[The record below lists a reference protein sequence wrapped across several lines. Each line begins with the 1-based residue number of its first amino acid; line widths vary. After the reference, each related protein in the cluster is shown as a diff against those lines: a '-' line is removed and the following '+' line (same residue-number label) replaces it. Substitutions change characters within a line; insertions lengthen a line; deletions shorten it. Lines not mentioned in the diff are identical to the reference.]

1 MHALKIFFPSLQTC
15 CQVNSG
21 RGHIEAVDRKRIQNL
36 QPNVYNAASKP
47 KIKRGLTRKH
57 HRAWT
62 LCEVMKLVD
71 GVARFGAGKWSEIR
85 KLSFSSYSYRTSVD
99 LKVCFLVH
107 QKLTNCYLIF
117 QSNLLFV
124 QDKWRNLIRATQTQ
138 LPAQKDVIT
147 SLQRTWMPFLLI
159 NSYLLRFACNFFAFW
174 CSILFSI
181 QQLFHFDHHSEQGV
195 CPRKINPSIIPI
207 PPSILLRVK
216 ELNELQSQGGGFTAP
231 VKFPGQNS
239 KVVQEKG
246 SGFLWYV
253 PCRYRGKGGY

>member
-1 MHALKIFFPSLQTC
+1 
-15 CQVNSG
+15 
-21 RGHIEAVDRKRIQNL
+21 
-36 QPNVYNAASKP
+36 
-47 KIKRGLTRKH
+47 
-57 HRAWT
+57 
-62 LCEVMKLVD
+62 MKLVD

-107 QKLTNCYLIF
+107 QKLTNCDFIF

-147 SLQRTWMPFLLI
+147 SLQRTWTPFLLI
-159 NSYLLRFACNFFAFW
+159 SSYLLPAISLPSDV
-174 CSILFSI
+174 SILFSI
-181 QQLFHFDHHSEQGV
+181 QQLFHFDHHSEQGA

-216 ELNELQSQGGGFTAP
+216 ELNELQSQGGGFAAP
-231 VKFPGQNS
+231 VKFSGQNS

-246 SGFLWYV
+246 SGFLWSV
-253 PCRYRGKGGY
+253 PCRYRGKRKILVTS

>member
-1 MHALKIFFPSLQTC
+1 
-15 CQVNSG
+15 
-21 RGHIEAVDRKRIQNL
+21 
-36 QPNVYNAASKP
+36 
-47 KIKRGLTRKH
+47 
-57 HRAWT
+57 
-62 LCEVMKLVD
+62 MKLVD

-107 QKLTNCYLIF
+107 QKLTNCDFIF

-147 SLQRTWMPFLLI
+147 SLQRTWTPFLLI
-159 NSYLLRFACNFFAFW
+159 SSYLLPAISLPSDV
-174 CSILFSI
+174 SILFSI
-181 QQLFHFDHHSEQGV
+181 QQLFHFDHHSEQGA

-216 ELNELQSQGGGFTAP
+216 ELNELQSQGGGFAAP
-231 VKFPGQNS
+231 VKFSRQNS

-246 SGFLWYV
+246 SGFLWSV
-253 PCRYRGKGGY
+253 PCRYRGKRKILVTS

>member
-1 MHALKIFFPSLQTC
+1 
-15 CQVNSG
+15 
-21 RGHIEAVDRKRIQNL
+21 
-36 QPNVYNAASKP
+36 
-47 KIKRGLTRKH
+47 
-57 HRAWT
+57 
-62 LCEVMKLVD
+62 MKLVD

-107 QKLTNCYLIF
+107 QKLTNCDFIF

-159 NSYLLRFACNFFAFW
+159 SSYLLPAISLPSDV
-174 CSILFSI
+174 SILFSI

-246 SGFLWYV
+246 SGFLWSV